1 MRFVRLLVVFV
12 VVAFLGIALLIGS
25 IKDKAELAKPRGDLE
40 TMTEDDFYQGRFVE
54 GTIYELWDN
63 YAEMEEY
70 DTTFG
75 IKHNSRITAQ
85 YYAMPVIS
93 SYEGNGTA
101 KFVALAISDSG
112 EQKIADKMSQ
122 ETDNYYEYDIE
133 PDEWT
138 TLEIK
143 GKVTRLSGEGL
154 EIFRQYFEE
163 VGGSAENALPYVINS
178 GNDGSGSGG
187 ALIIAIVLTVIGA
200 GGTVFMIVRR
210 VIRGR

>member
-25 IKDKAELAKPRGDLE
+25 IKDKAELAKPHGDLE

-63 YAEMEEY
+63 YADMEEY
-70 DTTFG
+70 DSTFG
-75 IKHNSRITAQ
+75 IKHNTRVTAQ
-85 YYAMPVIS
+85 YYALPIPVLDE
-93 SYEGNGTA
+93 Y
-101 KFVALAISDSG
+101 KFVALAISDGSQ
-112 EQKIADKMSQ
+112 QKIARQMAE
-122 ETDNYYEYDIE
+122 ETDAFFEDGVIPE
-133 PDEWT
+133 T
-138 TLEIK
+138 GIHIK
-143 GKVTRLSGEGL
+143 GKITKLSGDGL
-154 EIFRQYFEE
+154 QYLKDYAVYQGFEASD
-163 VGGSAENALPYVINS
+163 VAPFVIND

-187 ALIIAIVLTVIGA
+187 ALVIAIVLTVIGA